1 MEPVSA
7 VIVPRGNLAPHP
19 QFETATKEEKMTDER
34 FEWISRR
41 AYAIWEAAGRPWG
54 CSQHHWEQAAKE
66 REIMERTRASTDGE
80 EILARFRPKAAETPR
95 SEDDARDTEK
105 NQVPDGRRVG

>member
-1 MEPVSA
+1 MA
-7 VIVPRGNLAPHP
+7 
-19 QFETATKEEKMTDER
+19 DER

-41 AYAIWEAAGRPWG
+41 AYAIWEAAGHPWG

-80 EILARFRPKAAETPR
+80 EILARFRKTPAKQQADDDGQESEEETQ
-95 SEDDARDTEK
+95 SGARH
-105 NQVPDGRRVG
+105 VG

>member
-1 MEPVSA
+1 
-7 VIVPRGNLAPHP
+7 
-19 QFETATKEEKMTDER
+19 MTDER
-34 FEWISRR
+34 FEWISKR

-80 EILARFRPKAAETPR
+80 EVLARFRRTAATYP
-95 SEDDARDTEK
+95 SEDDTRETEEDTHS
-105 NQVPDGRRVG
+105 DDRRIG

>member
-1 MEPVSA
+1 MA
-7 VIVPRGNLAPHP
+7 
-19 QFETATKEEKMTDER
+19 DER

-66 REIMERTRASTDGE
+66 REIMERTRASADGE
-80 EILARFRPKAAETPR
+80 EIIARLKKAPAKHQPI
-95 SEDDARDTEK
+95 DDGQEPEEKTQSGARRA
-105 NQVPDGRRVG
+105 G

>member
-1 MEPVSA
+1 MA
-7 VIVPRGNLAPHP
+7 
-19 QFETATKEEKMTDER
+19 DER

-66 REIMERTRASTDGE
+66 REIMERTRASADGE
-80 EILARFRPKAAETPR
+80 EILARFRKAPAKHQP
-95 SEDDARDTEK
+95 DDAGQEPEEK
-105 NQVPDGRRVG
+105 TQSGARRAG

>member
-1 MEPVSA
+1 MA
-7 VIVPRGNLAPHP
+7 
-19 QFETATKEEKMTDER
+19 DER

-66 REIMERTRASTDGE
+66 REIMERTRASADGE
-80 EILARFRPKAAETPR
+80 EILARFRKAPA
-95 SEDDARDTEK
+95 K
-105 NQVPDGRRVG
+105 HQPDGDGQEPEGKTQSGARRAG